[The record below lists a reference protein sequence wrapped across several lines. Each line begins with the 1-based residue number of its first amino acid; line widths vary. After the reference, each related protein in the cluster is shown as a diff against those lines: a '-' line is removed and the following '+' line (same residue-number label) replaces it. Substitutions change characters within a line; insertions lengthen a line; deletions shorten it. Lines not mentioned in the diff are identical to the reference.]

1 VAKPVAKLQD
11 VFYPLTPIL
20 LHWEKPCW
28 FSFGNKSHLFFL
40 GAARSA
46 LCLQV
51 PSYPVPIIPQL
62 GCISF
67 YMVGDSTTSLD
78 SPFQCLTILSETT
91 SLSET
96 TLSEKEMG
104 SVKELA
110 EAE

>member
-1 VAKPVAKLQD
+1 LNTSRVSG
-11 VFYPLTPIL
+11 F
-20 LHWEKPCW
+20 
-28 FSFGNKSHLFFL
+28 
-40 GAARSA
+40 
-46 LCLQV
+46 
-51 PSYPVPIIPQL
+51 
-62 GCISF
+62 
-67 YMVGDSTTSLD
+67 TTSLG